1 MILEGLNTEGVL
13 IFANITKCKNYYS
26 DKDFDYAYPEG
37 LSELLKQGIIHIITT
52 DEDVEEVNFVFDKN
66 EIDLNMWEFHD
77 SYNYLKIDEG
87 DEIRAISHADFTQM
101 CHNYKGNLEVYLDNS
116 LALKNILSSVSEKN
130 KEEYFKYEL
139 PLIEIPVGIWKIN
152 VYSLKDEHILSWMEF
167 YIQLEKLDTIDT
179 NKITLKPLE
188 LFA

>member
-13 IFANITKCKNYYS
+13 IFANITKCKTYYS
-26 DKDFDYAYPEG
+26 DKEFDYDYPEG

-66 EIDLNMWEFHD
+66 EIDRDMWEFHD
-77 SYNYLKIDEG
+77 SYNYLRVDEG

-101 CHNYKGNLEVYLDNS
+101 CNHYNGNLEAYIDS
-116 LALKNILSSVSEKN
+116 SITLKNILNSGQEKT

-139 PLIEIPVGIWKIN
+139 PLIEIPVGIYKIN

-167 YIQLEKLDTIDT
+167 YIHLEKLETTEID
-179 NKITLKPLE
+179 KITLKPLE
-188 LFA
+188 IFA